1 MDNTT
6 NGKGQE
12 AMWLAEL
19 LQVEHVQRFHGPGA
33 ETITI
38 PRRSFWHTMWAFY
51 VAEYKAIV
59 GR

>member
-1 MDNTT
+1 MRHTGD
-6 NGKGQE
+6 E
-12 AMWLAEL
+12 LAWTAEM
-19 LQVEHVQRFHGPGA
+19 VAAGRESAPRITGPA
-33 ETITI
+33 SETITI